1 MSETEPDV
9 RSFLKK
15 ILSSISITLLWLLI
29 NSTVG
34 IGFNYAFFEESPTIG
49 NYIFYAW
56 FCITFILLLYY
67 LLKKWNFLKGNQ

>member
-9 RSFLKK
+9 GSFLKK
-15 ILSSISITLLWLLI
+15 ILSSISITLIWLLI

-34 IGFNYAFFEESPTIG
+34 IGFNYAFFEGTPTMA

-56 FCITFILLLYY
+56 FCISFFLLLYY
-67 LLKKWNFLKGNQ
+67 LLKKWNFPKKN